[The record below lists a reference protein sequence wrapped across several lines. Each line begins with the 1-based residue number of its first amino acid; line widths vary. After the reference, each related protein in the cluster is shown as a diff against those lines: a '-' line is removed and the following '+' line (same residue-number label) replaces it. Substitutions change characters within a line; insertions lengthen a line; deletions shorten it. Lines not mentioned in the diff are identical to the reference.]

1 MNDRYT
7 RIIEIVV
14 EHLPL
19 DVLRE
24 FLIEL
29 DRFDTESKQEI
40 LQYRE
45 INK

>member
-1 MNDRYT
+1 MSDRYT

-14 EHLPL
+14 EYLPL

-29 DRFDTESKQEI
+29 DHFDTEAKQEI

-45 INK
+45 GK